1 MSYTKSLPNTN
12 HPYSEELRRTRQDF
26 KNQMIKVLLC
36 RNKSQKIK
44 LVKEWKA
51 KYSELQVKELIA
63 CAKDRRVR
71 AEIANWNVDGF

>member
-1 MSYTKSLPNTN
+1 MSYTKSLPSTN

-36 RNKSQKIK
+36 RTKAQKIK

-63 CAKDRRVR
+63 CAKNHKVR
-71 AEIANWNVDGF
+71 AEIANWEI